1 MPSSSLDPAGVDDR
15 LRRIESVTDTTLA
28 YLSVE
33 DLLDVLLDR
42 VRELLRGDTA
52 AVLLLDEAAGELVAT
67 AAKGI
72 EEEVRQGVRIPV
84 GKGFAGKIA
93 AERRPVLIEHVDHSN
108 VLNPILRDKG
118 IHSLLGVPLI
128 TGGSVLGIMHVG
140 TLTPRRFTEDDI
152 ALMQLVADRVALSVQ
167 ARLAVVERSGAAVL
181 QRGLLP
187 SALPAVPGVEMA
199 ARYVPGQAGGVG
211 GDWYDVFVTPSG
223 ELGVVIGDVVGRGMR
238 AAVVMGRLRSGLR
251 AYALESTS
259 PEEALSRLD
268 RMVLHFEPDMMA
280 TVLYALTDQS
290 LQRLRVSVAGHPVPV
305 LAPADGPA
313 ALTDLPVDAPL
324 GVRAGLRRR
333 GTTIEVPA
341 GGVICLYTDGLVERR
356 DRPPDVGQRLLAETV
371 RAAPPEQLCATVM
384 ARMIGAEPPADDVAL
399 LVLRRQ
405 ALDRVGP
412 LELTVPA
419 LPPSLR
425 TIRRAVGRWL
435 RAAGATV
442 NDVMDLQVAVGEA
455 CSNAVEHAYGPTA
468 GTLTMTM
475 RVDGAEVYVRI
486 IDTGRWRPER
496 TGDHGRGLILMRSLT
511 DAVDVANTAGGT
523 TVTLRRRLG
532 RS

>member
-1 MPSSSLDPAGVDDR
+1 MPSPPLDPAGVDDR

-42 VRELLRGDTA
+42 VRELLHGDTA
-52 AVLLLDEAAGELVAT
+52 AVLLLDQASSDLVAT

-72 EEEVRQGVRIPV
+72 EEEVRQGVRIPL

-93 AERRPVLIEHVDHSN
+93 AERRPVVIEHVDHSN

-118 IHSLLGVPLI
+118 IHSLLGVPLVA
-128 TGGSVLGIMHVG
+128 GGNVLGIMHVG
-140 TLTPRRFTEDDI
+140 TLTPRRFSQDDI
-152 ALMQLVADRVALSVQ
+152 ALLQLVADRVALSIQ
-167 ARLAVVERSGAAVL
+167 ARLTVVERSGATVL

-187 SALPAVPGVEMA
+187 AALPAVPGLEMA

-211 GDWYDVFVTPSG
+211 GDWYDVFVTPAG

-251 AYALESTS
+251 AYALESAS
-259 PEEALSRLD
+259 PEEALTRLD

-280 TVLYALTDQS
+280 TVLYGLIDPS

-313 ALTDLPVDAPL
+313 ALADLPVDAPL

-333 GTTIEVPA
+333 GTAIDLPP
-341 GGVICLYTDGLVERR
+341 GGVLCFYTDGLVERR
-356 DRPPDVGQRLLAETV
+356 DRPPDVGQRRLREAL
-371 RAAPPEQLCATVM
+371 RAGPPEQVCAAVM
-384 ARMIGAEPPADDVAL
+384 ARLIGAEPPADDVAL

-405 ALDRVGP
+405 AQDQLGP
-412 LELTVPA
+412 MELTVPA
-419 LPPSLR
+419 LPQSLR
-425 TIRRAVGRWL
+425 TVRREVGRWL
-435 RAAGATV
+435 RATDATV

-455 CSNAVEHAYGPTA
+455 CSNAVEHAYGAAA
-468 GTLTMTM
+468 GRVRVTM
-475 RVDGAEVYVRI
+475 RVAGPEVHVQVV
-486 IDTGRWRPER
+486 DTGRWRPER
-496 TGDHGRGLILMRSLT
+496 PGDHGRGLILMRSLT
-511 DAVDVANTAGGT
+511 DAVEVTNGPDGT
-523 TVTLRRRLG
+523 TVTLRRTLG